1 MRRKKSILLV
11 CAVLLLA
18 WLVYAGSWLDNQDK
32 ALEHVMRRYTVEE
45 LAIVD
50 GEYLNSGVDEEG
62 GYIRFSVELA
72 DGSTCHIRADV
83 KWRQTLTRIGPQCRV
98 KGIRVENK
106 N

>member
-18 WLVYAGSWLDNQDK
+18 WVVYAASWLGGTGD
-32 ALEHVMRRYTVEE
+32 ALEHVITRYTVEE
-45 LAIVD
+45 QDIVD